1 MNAGVESRIAP
12 SGCVRT
18 KLMRPVTSYVFRY
31 GLSVDALAAVNAI
44 MLPLGSRV
52 KMLRQLALASLQ

>member
-44 MLPLGSRV
+44 MLPLGSFV
-52 KMLRQLALASLQ
+52 